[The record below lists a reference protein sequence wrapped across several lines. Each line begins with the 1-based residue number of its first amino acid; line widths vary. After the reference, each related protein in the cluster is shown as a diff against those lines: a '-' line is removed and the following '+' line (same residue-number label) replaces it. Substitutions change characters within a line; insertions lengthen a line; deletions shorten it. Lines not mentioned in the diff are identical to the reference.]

1 MSRGGKKF
9 DTFLIFSNF
18 RLYGGGGTLPSH
30 YTSYST
36 YDRGAVNGSFSDES
50 SVVVG
55 GPGSLVSLT
64 PPSQLRHTPHYNS
77 LASRHAHDRLQA
89 SSAHQQ
95 PGLYSSSSPFFH
107 GTLPK
112 TGYGRPGPGDWVAT
126 PLTYAHAQL
135 PLPDWDTEWAER
147 GEAAARLSYPSDFGL
162 PIARPGG
169 R

>member
-1 MSRGGKKF
+1 MSKGCKEF
-9 DTFLIFSNF
+9 DTFFTFANF

-30 YTSYST
+30 YTT

-77 LASRHAHDRLQA
+77 LASRHAHDRLQQQQQQ
-89 SSAHQQ
+89 QQ

-126 PLTYAHAQL
+126 PLSYAHAQL
-135 PLPDWDTEWAER
+135 PLPDWDSEWAER
-147 GEAAARLSYPSDFGL
+147 EERLSYPSDFGL
-162 PIARPGG
+162 PMSRPSG